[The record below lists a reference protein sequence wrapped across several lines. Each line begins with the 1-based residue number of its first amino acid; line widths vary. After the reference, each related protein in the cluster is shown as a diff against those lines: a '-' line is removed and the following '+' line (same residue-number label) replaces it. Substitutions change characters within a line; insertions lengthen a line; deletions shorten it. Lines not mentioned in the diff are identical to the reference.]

1 LELLIKAESNQ
12 SEMARILQVDKS
24 IHKLIGTQKAA
35 DQLAATSAVAAVCFL
50 VFGPLQII

>member
-1 LELLIKAESNQ
+1 LLIKAESNQ

-35 DQLAATSAVAAVCFL
+35 D
-50 VFGPLQII
+50 